1 MFKWI
6 ALVVVVAVVVVLVL
20 AASRPDSFR
29 VERTALIQAPPEK
42 VYALIEDFHVWP
54 QWSPFEKLDPDM
66 KRTFSG
72 AEKGQ
77 GAVYAWA
84 GNSKAGEGSMKI
96 VETTQ
101 ATRVTIALD
110 FLKPFKASN
119 TAEFT
124 LLPRDG
130 GTEVTWAMY
139 GPSPFVTKIIHLFFS
154 MDGMV
159 GKDFEAGLASLK
171 RLSEQG

>member
-6 ALVVVVAVVVVLVL
+6 AVIVVVAVVVVLAL

-29 VERTALIQAPPEK
+29 VERTTRIQAPPEK
-42 VYALIEDFHVWP
+42 VYALIEDFHLWP

-72 AEKGQ
+72 AAKGQ

-84 GNSKAGEGSMKI
+84 GNGKAGEGRMEI
-96 VETTQ
+96 TEVTP
-101 ATRVTIALD
+101 ATRLTIALD
-110 FLKPFKASN
+110 FLKPFKANN

-139 GPSPFVTKIIHLFFS
+139 GPTPFVAKIMHLFFS
-154 MDGMV
+154 MDSMV
-159 GKDFEAGLASLK
+159 GKDFEAGLANLK

>member
-1 MFKWI
+1 MLKWI
-6 ALVVVVAVVVVLVL
+6 AVVVVLAVIVVLVL

-29 VERTALIQAPPEK
+29 VERTARIQAPPER
-42 VYALIEDFHVWP
+42 VFAFIEDFHRWP

-66 KRTFSG
+66 QRSFSG
-72 AEKGQ
+72 ADKGR

-84 GNSKAGEGSMKI
+84 GNSKAGEGRMEIIES
-96 VETTQ
+96 TP
-101 ATRVTIALD
+101 ASRVTIALD
-110 FLKPFKASN
+110 FFKPFKASN

-130 GTEVTWAMY
+130 GTDVTWAMY
-139 GPSPFVTKIIHLFFS
+139 GPTPFVAKIMHLFFS
-154 MDGMV
+154 MDSMV
-159 GKDFEAGLASLK
+159 GKDFEAGLATLK

>member
-1 MFKWI
+1 MLKWI
-6 ALVVVVAVVVVLVL
+6 ALVVAVLVVVVLVL

-29 VERTALIQAPPEK
+29 VQRTVRIQAPPEK
-42 VYALIEDFHVWP
+42 VYALIEDFHLWP
-54 QWSPFEKLDPDM
+54 QWSPFEKLDPGM

-72 AEKGQ
+72 AAKGQ

-84 GNSKAGEGSMKI
+84 GNSKAGEGRMEI
-96 VETTQ
+96 VETTP
-101 ATRVTIALD
+101 ATRLVIALD

-124 LLPRDG
+124 LLPSDG
-130 GTEVTWAMY
+130 GSEVTWAMY

-159 GKDFEAGLASLK
+159 GKDFEAGLANLK

>member
-1 MFKWI
+1 MLKWI
-6 ALVVVVAVVVVLVL
+6 AVVVVLAVIVVLVL

-29 VERTALIQAPPEK
+29 VERTARIQAPPEK
-42 VYALIEDFHVWP
+42 VFAFIEDFHRWP

-66 KRTFSG
+66 QRNFSG
-72 AEKGQ
+72 AEKGR

-84 GNSKAGEGSMKI
+84 GNSKAGEGRMEIIES
-96 VETTQ
+96 TP
-101 ATRVTIALD
+101 ASRVTIALD
-110 FLKPFKASN
+110 FFKPFKASN

-130 GTEVTWAMY
+130 GTDVTWAMY
-139 GPSPFVTKIIHLFFS
+139 GPTPFVAKIMHLFFS
-154 MDGMV
+154 MDSMV
-159 GKDFEAGLASLK
+159 GKDFEAGLATLK

>member
-1 MFKWI
+1 MLKWI
-6 ALVVVVAVVVVLVL
+6 ALVVAVLVVVVLVL

-29 VERTALIQAPPEK
+29 VQRTVRIQAPPEK
-42 VYALIEDFHVWP
+42 VHAYIEDFHLWP
-54 QWSPFEKLDPDM
+54 QWSPFEKLDPGM

-72 AEKGQ
+72 AAKGQ

-84 GNSKAGEGSMKI
+84 GNSKAGEGRMEI
-96 VETTQ
+96 VETTP
-101 ATRVTIALD
+101 ATRLVIALD

-124 LLPRDG
+124 LLPSDG

-159 GKDFEAGLASLK
+159 GKDSEAGLANLK

>member
-6 ALVVVVAVVVVLVL
+6 VLVVVVAVVVVLVL

-96 VETTQ
+96 VETTP

-159 GKDFEAGLASLK
+159 GKDFEAGLANLK

>member
-96 VETTQ
+96 VETTP

-159 GKDFEAGLASLK
+159 GKDFEAGLANLK

>member
-1 MFKWI
+1 MLKWI
-6 ALVVVVAVVVVLVL
+6 ALVVAVLVVVVLVL

-29 VERTALIQAPPEK
+29 VQRTVRIQAPPEK
-42 VYALIEDFHVWP
+42 VYALIEDFHLWP
-54 QWSPFEKLDPDM
+54 QWSPFEKLDPGM

-72 AEKGQ
+72 AAKGQ

-84 GNSKAGEGSMKI
+84 GNSKAGEGRMEI
-96 VETTQ
+96 VETTP
-101 ATRVTIALD
+101 ATRLVIALD

-124 LLPRDG
+124 LLPSDG

-159 GKDFEAGLASLK
+159 GKDFEAGLANLK

>member
-1 MFKWI
+1 MLKWI
-6 ALVVVVAVVVVLVL
+6 VLVVVLAVVVVLVL
-20 AASRPDSFR
+20 AAGRPDSFR
-29 VERTALIQAPPEK
+29 VERKVLIQAQPEK
-42 VYALIEDFHVWP
+42 IQGYIEDFHLWP

-72 AEKGQ
+72 AARGK

-84 GNSKAGEGSMKI
+84 GNGKAGEGRMEI
-96 VETTQ
+96 TEVTP
-101 ATRVTIALD
+101 ATRVSIALD

-139 GPSPFVTKIIHLFFS
+139 GPSPFVAKLMQLFFS
-154 MDGMV
+154 MDSVV

-171 RLSEQG
+171 VLAEKG

>member
-1 MFKWI
+1 MLKWI
-6 ALVVVVAVVVVLVL
+6 AVVVVLAVIVVLVL

-29 VERTALIQAPPEK
+29 VERTARIQAPPEK
-42 VYALIEDFHVWP
+42 VFAFIEDFHRWP

-66 KRTFSG
+66 QRSFSG
-72 AEKGQ
+72 AEKGR

-84 GNSKAGEGSMKI
+84 GNSKAGEGRMEIIES
-96 VETTQ
+96 TP
-101 ATRVTIALD
+101 ASRVTIALD
-110 FLKPFKASN
+110 FFKPFKASN

-130 GTEVTWAMY
+130 GTDVTWAMY
-139 GPSPFVTKIIHLFFS
+139 GPTPFVAKIMHLFFS
-154 MDGMV
+154 MDSMV
-159 GKDFEAGLASLK
+159 GKDFEAGLATLK

>member
-6 ALVVVVAVVVVLVL
+6 AVVVVLAVLVVLVL

-29 VERTALIQAPPEK
+29 VERTVRIQAPPEK
-42 VYALIEDFHVWP
+42 VYAYIEDFHLWP

-66 KRTFSG
+66 QRSFSG
-72 AEKGQ
+72 AAKGQ

-84 GNSKAGEGSMKI
+84 GNGKAGAGRMEIIES
-96 VETTQ
+96 TR
-101 ATRVTIALD
+101 ASRVTIALD

-130 GTEVTWAMY
+130 ATEVTWAMF
-139 GPSPFVTKIIHLFFS
+139 GPTPFVAKIIHLFFS

-159 GKDFEAGLASLK
+159 GQDFETGLATLK

>member
-96 VETTQ
+96 VETTP

-154 MDGMV
+154 MDSMV

>member
-1 MFKWI
+1 MLKWI
-6 ALVVVVAVVVVLVL
+6 AVVVVLAVIVVLVL

-29 VERTALIQAPPEK
+29 VERTARIQAPPEK
-42 VYALIEDFHVWP
+42 VFAFIEDFHRWP

-66 KRTFSG
+66 QRNFSG
-72 AEKGQ
+72 AEKGR

-84 GNSKAGEGSMKI
+84 GNSKAGEGRMEIIES
-96 VETTQ
+96 TP
-101 ATRVTIALD
+101 ASRVTIALD

-130 GTEVTWAMY
+130 GTDVTWAMY
-139 GPSPFVTKIIHLFFS
+139 GPTPFVAKIMHLFFS
-154 MDGMV
+154 MDSMV
-159 GKDFEAGLASLK
+159 GKDFEAGLATLK